1 MVSALPTLLKRVDL
15 GLERD
20 DLDLLRVA
28 LDLESVDD
36 VGAAVTR
43 HSLFG
48 GDDEYSYLN
57 EATGVVV
64 GRWRFRPPSR
74 ARLALSA

>member
-1 MVSALPTLLKRVDL
+1 MMSEPRL
-15 GLERD
+15 
-20 DLDLLRVA
+20 
-28 LDLESVDD
+28 
-36 VGAAVTR
+36 TR